1 MKHILLAVFAFLT
14 IALSAQEKQKI
25 YVWDFVSENISDPDF
40 VILVTDDFETILQ
53 SAKKYNV
60 LERREFAKVL
70 AQNQNEKAVQ
80 SLNDLQSGTKVQ
92 LASMKAE
99 LVVFGKLTKTATGK
113 YKLSVKFQ
121 NISTT
126 EIENAGADYFII
138 SDFEDDS
145 KRLELFRSFVSRLE
159 NGN

>member
-1 MKHILLAVFAFLT
+1 MKQILLSVFVFFAIT
-14 IALSAQEKQKI
+14 LSAQEKQKI
-25 YVWDFVSENISDPDF
+25 YVWDFASENIPDSDF
-40 VILVTDDFETILQ
+40 VILITDDFETILQ
-53 SAKKYNV
+53 NVKKYNV

-70 AQNQNEKAVQ
+70 AQNQNEKSVQ
-80 SLNDLQSGTKVQ
+80 SLNDLPSGTKVQ

-99 LVVFGKLTKTATGK
+99 LVVFGKLSKTSSGK
-113 YKLSVKFQ
+113 FKLSVKFQ